1 MSLDSIKSD
10 AKDRMHKSVEHV
22 NDELAKVRT
31 GRATPALLDS
41 VKIDY
46 YGSMTPLKQ
55 VATVSAPEPR
65 LLVVQPFE
73 KRLIAD
79 IEKAI
84 MQGDLGLNPNNDGN
98 VVRVPIPELSDE
110 RRQDLLRLV
119 KKYCE
124 EGRISIRNVRRD
136 ANEHIKKLEKDHEI
150 SEDNS
155 RDGHD
160 EVQKLT
166 DKYIKQIDDMLS
178 AKENELLNE

>member
-1 MSLDSIKSD
+1 
-10 AKDRMHKSVEHV
+10 MHKAVEHV
-22 NDELAKVRT
+22 QSELAKVRT

-41 VKIDY
+41 IKIDY

-65 LLVVQPFE
+65 LLVVQPYE

-84 MQGDLGLNPNNDGN
+84 LQGDLGLNPNNDGN
-98 VVRVPIPELSDE
+98 VVRIPIPELSDE

-124 EGRISIRNVRRD
+124 EGRVSIRNVRRD
-136 ANEHIKKLEKDHEI
+136 ANENVKKLEKDHEV

-155 RDGHD
+155 HD
-160 EVQKLT
+160 AQDEIQKLT
-166 DKYIKQIDDMLS
+166 DKYIKQIDELLTH
-178 AKENELLNE
+178 KENELLNE

>member
-1 MSLDSIKSD
+1 MSLEKIKAD

-22 NDELAKVRT
+22 NDELTRVRT

-55 VATVSAPEPR
+55 VASVSAPEPR

-79 IEKAI
+79 VERAI

-136 ANEHIKKLEKDHEI
+136 ANEEVKKMEKDHEI

-155 RDGHD
+155 RDAHD
-160 EVQKLT
+160 EIQKLT
-166 DKYIKQIDDMLS
+166 DKYIKQIDDMLGH
-178 AKENELLNE
+178 KEHELLNE